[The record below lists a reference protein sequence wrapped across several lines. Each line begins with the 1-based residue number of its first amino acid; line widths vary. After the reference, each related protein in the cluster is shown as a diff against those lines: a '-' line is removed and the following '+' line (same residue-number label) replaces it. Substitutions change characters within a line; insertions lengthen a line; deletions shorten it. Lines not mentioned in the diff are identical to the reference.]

1 MKSLP
6 LKLKLIAITALACT
20 PAATGW
26 GQAASN
32 PTFPSKPIRCI
43 VPSSPGGAAD
53 ATTRLIA
60 NALPSVLGQQVIVE
74 NRAGASG
81 NIGTAA
87 AAKAPPDGYT
97 WIMINNAQAANV
109 SLQKDPSF
117 DLLRDFA
124 PITQVDSTPH
134 IILVHPSVSAGSVSE
149 LVDLAK
155 SKPDAVD
162 YASAGIGTVT
172 FLAAELFNAQAG
184 VSLRHVP
191 YKGGGES
198 LVSIV
203 RGETQVYFSPLSV
216 AIGHMRGN
224 RVRALAVTSKTR
236 MPLVPEVPTV
246 AESGYPNYEF
256 NLWNGLLVPANTPR
270 EIVTTIRNAV
280 VTALNSPEVRNR
292 LLQTGSTGI
301 GSRPEEFGAFLK
313 TEVESIANV
322 AKKLNLSGK

>member
-6 LKLKLIAITALACT
+6 LKLKLIAVTALTCL

-26 GQAASN
+26 GQAASS
-32 PTFPSKPIRCI
+32 FPSKPIRCI

-60 NALPSVLGQQVIVE
+60 NALPAVLGQQVIVE

-117 DLLRDFA
+117 DLLRNFA
-124 PITQVDSTPH
+124 PVAQVDSAPH
-134 IILVHPSVSAGSVSE
+134 VILVHPSVAVNSVSE
-149 LVDLAK
+149 LVALAK
-155 SKPDAVD
+155 SRPDGVD

-184 VSLRHVP
+184 IRLRQVP

-198 LVSIV
+198 LLSIL

-216 AIGHMRGN
+216 AIGHIRGN
-224 RVRALAVTSKTR
+224 RVRALAVTSKSR
-236 MPLVPEVPTV
+236 MPLVPELPTV
-246 AESGYPNYEF
+246 AESGYPSYEF
-256 NLWNGLLVPANTPR
+256 NIWNGLLVPANTPK
-270 EIVTTIRNAV
+270 EVITTIRNAV

-292 LLQTGSTGI
+292 LLEMGSTGI

-313 TEVESIANV
+313 TEVESIADV
-322 AKKLNLSGK
+322 AKKLDLGGK

>member
-1 MKSLP
+1 MALS
-6 LKLKLIAITALACT
+6 KLIAIAALACLS
-20 PAATGW
+20 AANGW
-26 GQAASN
+26 GQS
-32 PTFPSKPIRCI
+32 FPSKPIRCI
-43 VPSSPGGAAD
+43 VPSSPGGGAD
-53 ATTRLIA
+53 TITRLVA
-60 NALPSVLGQQVIVE
+60 NALPAVLGQQVVVE

-117 DLLRDFA
+117 ELLRDFA
-124 PITQVDSTPH
+124 PVTQVDSAPH
-134 IILVHPSVSAGSVSE
+134 VILVHPSVAANSVSE
-149 LVDLAK
+149 LVALAK
-155 SKPDAVD
+155 SRPDALD
-162 YASAGIGTVT
+162 YASAGTGTVT

-184 VSLRHVP
+184 ISLRHVP

-198 LVSIV
+198 LMSIV

-224 RVRALAVTSKTR
+224 RVRALAVTSKARTS
-236 MPLVPEVPTV
+236 LVPELPTV

-270 EIVTTIRNAV
+270 EIITTIRNAV
-280 VTALNSPEVRNR
+280 VTALNSSELRNR
-292 LLQTGSTGI
+292 LLEVGMTGI

-322 AKKLNLSGK
+322 AKTLKLSGK

>member
-26 GQAASN
+26 GQA
-32 PTFPSKPIRCI
+32 FPSKPIRCI

-60 NALPSVLGQQVIVE
+60 NALPSVLGHQVIVE

-134 IILVHPSVSAGSVSE
+134 IILVHPSVSASSVSE

-236 MPLVPEVPTV
+236 MSLVPEVPTV

-270 EIVTTIRNAV
+270 EIITTVRNAV

>member
-1 MKSLP
+1 MKGLP
-6 LKLKLIAITALACT
+6 LKLKLLAITVLTCMT
-20 PAATGW
+20 AATCW
-26 GQAASN
+26 GQA
-32 PTFPSKPIRCI
+32 FPSKPIRCI

-60 NALPSVLGQQVIVE
+60 SALPAVLGQQVIVD

-124 PITQVDSTPH
+124 PVAQVDSAPH
-134 IILVHPSVSAGSVSE
+134 IILVHPSVAVSSVSE
-149 LVDLAK
+149 LVALAR
-155 SKPDAVD
+155 SRPDAVD

-184 VSLRHVP
+184 IRLRHVP

-198 LVSIV
+198 LLSIL

-216 AIGHMRGN
+216 AIGHVRGN

-236 MPLVPEVPTV
+236 MPLVPEMPTV

-256 NLWNGLLVPANTPR
+256 NIWNGVLVPANTPTQV
-270 EIVTTIRNAV
+270 ITTIRNAV
-280 VTALNSPEVRNR
+280 VTALNSPEVRTR
-292 LLQTGSTGI
+292 LAEMGSTGI

-313 TEVESIANV
+313 TEVESIADV
-322 AKKLNLSGK
+322 AKKLNLTGK

>member
-1 MKSLP
+1 MKRPP
-6 LKLKLIAITALACT
+6 LRLKLIAIAVVTCMW
-20 PAATGW
+20 AAAGW
-26 GQAASN
+26 GQA
-32 PTFPSKPIRCI
+32 FPVKPIRCI
-43 VPSSPGGAAD
+43 VPSSPGGGAD
-53 ATTRLIA
+53 TITRLIA
-60 NALPSVLGQQVIVE
+60 NALPAVLGQQVIVD

-81 NIGTAA
+81 NIGAAA

-134 IILVHPSVSAGSVSE
+134 VILVHPSVSANSVSE
-149 LVDLAK
+149 LVALAK
-155 SKPDAVD
+155 SRPYALD
-162 YASAGIGTVT
+162 YASAGTGTVT

-184 VSLRHVP
+184 ISLRHVP

-198 LVSIV
+198 LMSIV

-236 MPLVPEVPTV
+236 MSLVPEVPTV

-270 EIVTTIRNAV
+270 EIITTIRNAV
-280 VTALNSPEVRNR
+280 VKALNSPEVRNR

>member
-1 MKSLP
+1 MAP
-6 LKLKLIAITALACT
+6 GKLIAIAALTCI
-20 PAATGW
+20 PVAAGW

-53 ATTRLIA
+53 ATTRLVA
-60 NALPSVLGQQVIVE
+60 SALPAVLGQQVIVE

-97 WIMINNAQAANV
+97 WIMINNAQAANA

-124 PITQVDSTPH
+124 PVAQVDSAPH
-134 IILVHPSVSAGSVSE
+134 ILLVHPSVAASSVSE
-149 LVDLAK
+149 LVALAK
-155 SKPDAVD
+155 AKPGAVD

-172 FLAAELFNAQAG
+172 FLAAELFNARAG
-184 VSLRHVP
+184 ISLRQVP

-198 LVSIV
+198 LLSIL

-216 AIGHMRGN
+216 AIGHVRAG

-236 MPLVPEVPTV
+236 MALVPDVPTV
-246 AESGYPNYEF
+246 AESGYPDYEF
-256 NLWNGLLVPANTPR
+256 NIWNGLLVPANTPK
-270 EIVTTIRNAV
+270 EIIAAIRNAL

-292 LLQTGSTGI
+292 LMEIGSTGV
-301 GSRPEEFGAFLK
+301 GSRPDEFGAFLK

-322 AKKLNLSGK
+322 AKKLDLGGK

>member
-1 MKSLP
+1 MALN
-6 LKLKLIAITALACT
+6 KLIAIAALTCL
-20 PAATGW
+20 PVAAGW
-26 GQAASN
+26 GQV
-32 PTFPSKPIRCI
+32 FPSKPIRCI

-53 ATTRLIA
+53 AATRLVA
-60 NALPSVLGQQVIVE
+60 SALPAVLGQQVVVE

-97 WIMINNAQAANV
+97 WIMINNAQAANAT
-109 SLQKDPSF
+109 LQKDPSF

-124 PITQVDSTPH
+124 PVTQVDSAPH
-134 IILVHPSVSAGSVSE
+134 IILVHPSVPVGSVRE

-155 SKPDAVD
+155 SRPESVD

-184 VSLRHVP
+184 IRLRQVP

-198 LVSIV
+198 LLSIL

-256 NLWNGLLVPANTPR
+256 NLWNGLLVPANTPK
-270 EIVTTIRNAV
+270 EIIATIRNAV

-292 LLQTGSTGI
+292 LLDVGSTGV
-301 GSRPEEFGAFLK
+301 GSRPEEFGVFLK
-313 TEVESIANV
+313 SEVEGIANV
-322 AKKLNLSGK
+322 AKKLNLGGQ

>member
-1 MKSLP
+1 MAPS
-6 LKLKLIAITALACT
+6 KLIAIAALTCI
-20 PAATGW
+20 PVAAGW

-53 ATTRLIA
+53 ATTRLVA
-60 NALPSVLGQQVIVE
+60 SALPAVLGQQVIVE

-97 WIMINNAQAANV
+97 WIMINNAQAANA
-109 SLQKDPSF
+109 SLQRDPSF

-124 PITQVDSTPH
+124 PVAQVDSAPH
-134 IILVHPSVSAGSVSE
+134 ILLVHPSVAASSVSE
-149 LVDLAK
+149 LVALAK
-155 SKPDAVD
+155 AKPGAVD

-184 VSLRHVP
+184 ISLRQVP

-198 LVSIV
+198 LLSIL

-216 AIGHMRGN
+216 AIGHVRGG

-236 MPLVPEVPTV
+236 MALVPDVPTV
-246 AESGYPNYEF
+246 AESGYPDYEF
-256 NLWNGLLVPANTPR
+256 NIWNGLLVPANTPK
-270 EIVTTIRNAV
+270 EIIAAIRNAL

-292 LLQTGSTGI
+292 LMEIGSTGV

-322 AKKLNLSGK
+322 AKKLDLGGK

>member
-1 MKSLP
+1 MW
-6 LKLKLIAITALACT
+6 
-20 PAATGW
+20 AAAGW
-26 GQAASN
+26 GQA
-32 PTFPSKPIRCI
+32 FPVKPIRCI
-43 VPSSPGGAAD
+43 VPSSPGGGAD
-53 ATTRLIA
+53 TITRLIA
-60 NALPSVLGQQVIVE
+60 NALPAVLGQQVIVD

-134 IILVHPSVSAGSVSE
+134 VILVHPSVSASSVSE
-149 LVDLAK
+149 LVALAK
-155 SKPDAVD
+155 SRPYALD
-162 YASAGIGTVT
+162 YASAGTGTVT

-184 VSLRHVP
+184 ISLRHVP

-198 LVSIV
+198 LMSIV

-236 MPLVPEVPTV
+236 MSLVPEVPTV

-270 EIVTTIRNAV
+270 EIITTIRNAV
-280 VTALNSPEVRNR
+280 VKALNSPEVRNR

>member
-6 LKLKLIAITALACT
+6 LKLIAITALAWT

-26 GQAASN
+26 AQS
-32 PTFPSKPIRCI
+32 FPSKPIRCI

-60 NALPSVLGQQVIVE
+60 NALPTVLGQQVIVE

-134 IILVHPSVSAGSVSE
+134 IILVHPSVAASSVSE
-149 LVDLAK
+149 LVELAK

-198 LVSIV
+198 LVSII

-236 MPLVPEVPTV
+236 MSLVPEVPTV

-270 EIVTTIRNAV
+270 EIITTIRNAV

-301 GSRPEEFGAFLK
+301 GNRPEEFGAFLK
-313 TEVESIANV
+313 AEVESIANV